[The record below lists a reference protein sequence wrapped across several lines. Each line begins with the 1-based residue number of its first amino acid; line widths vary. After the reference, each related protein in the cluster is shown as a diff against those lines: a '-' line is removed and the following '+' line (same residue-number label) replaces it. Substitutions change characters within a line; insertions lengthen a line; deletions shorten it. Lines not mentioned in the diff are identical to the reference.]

1 MRKHAKRV
9 LCLLAAALM
18 LLTACGAQGNI
29 NVLPQPELQPQPDPQ
44 PQEPDFSQF
53 DDQFVTCP
61 TDENLA
67 VACISCNGGSYLV
80 YRRYTDPE
88 AGEAVYG
95 ASVGYLHGENHYR
108 EPIWSP
114 NGEIV

>member
-29 NVLPQPELQPQPDPQ
+29 NVLPQPEPQPQPDPQ

-67 VACISCNGGSYLV
+67 VLCRKNLNAC
-80 YRRYTDPE
+80 
-88 AGEAVYG
+88 A
-95 ASVGYLHGENHYR
+95 ASVKEER
-108 EPIWSP
+108 P
-114 NGEIV
+114 